1 MRHGGKL
8 EGDRLRITVIS
19 DSHGQTRILR
29 RILDDRSDSDH
40 IFFLGD
46 KVSDL
51 DGIPAQYPRKTFYT
65 VSGNCDYFSLQPS
78 SDIARVADTPIFF
91 THGHTLGVK
100 HGTENLIR
108 TAKAAN
114 CKIALYGH
122 THIPQTVYEDGLY
135 IVNPGSC
142 AEPRSGGA
150 TYAVI
155 DIEPGGILPIIINL

>member
-1 MRHGGKL
+1 M
-8 EGDRLRITVIS
+8 RITVIS
-19 DSHGQTRILR
+19 DSHGQTRKIR
-29 RILDDRSDSDH
+29 KILDDRSDSDH

-46 KVSDL
+46 KGSDL
-51 DGIPAQYPRKTFYT
+51 DGLQLEYPQKTFYT
-65 VSGNCDYFSLQPS
+65 VSGNCDYFSLRPA
-78 SDIARVADTPIFF
+78 SDIALLANTRIFF

-100 HGTENLIR
+100 HGTDNLIR

-114 CKIALYGH
+114 CQIALYGH

-135 IVNPGSC
+135 VVNPGSC

-155 DIEPGGILPIIINL
+155 DIEPGGILPIIITL